1 MITLIMLAA
10 MLLLMII
17 RVPVSISIG
26 VAAAIGVFMTDTPME
41 LVARSMIGAVNSF
54 TLLAVP
60 FFVLAGNLMNYV
72 GMTDRIFEFARRLLG
87 HMHGGLAHVNVGAS
101 MIFAGMSGTAL
112 ADLAGLGA
120 IEIKA
125 MRENGYHPALA
136 ASITLASCTI
146 GVIVPPSISFS
157 YRRINR
163 SPFYCRHYPRLLNWF
178 VTYDIHLCLG
188 EN

>member
-112 ADLAGLGA
+112 ADLA
-120 IEIKA
+120 
-125 MRENGYHPALA
+125 
-136 ASITLASCTI
+136 
-146 GVIVPPSISFS
+146 
-157 YRRINR
+157 
-163 SPFYCRHYPRLLNWF
+163 
-178 VTYDIHLCLG
+178 
-188 EN
+188 